1 MVVFC
6 LLVVWIESAQRPGCD
21 VGVFVHM
28 RSWDHCLINRLQIS
42 SWVKPRIPSCRRTVK
57 KVTIRERNIFLSVN
71 SFNSLLRMVLLKLV
85 LLLILFEFAN
95 RYELIESCNWDNRR
109 VLIVLI
115 RQRQLILHLLKVMV
129 NELLHHVLVCHL
141 SELVISVRFH
151 PKVDVFPVDV
161 VDVQI
166 LEILVLLLLCAYS
179 FSSREE
185 LLQIFRF
192 S

>member
-1 MVVFC
+1 
-6 LLVVWIESAQRPGCD
+6 
-21 VGVFVHM
+21 
-28 RSWDHCLINRLQIS
+28 
-42 SWVKPRIPSCRRTVK
+42 
-57 KVTIRERNIFLSVN
+57 
-71 SFNSLLRMVLLKLV
+71 MVLLKLV

-166 LEILVLLLLCAYS
+166 LEILVLLLL
-179 FSSREE
+179 
-185 LLQIFRF
+185 
-192 S
+192 